1 MSRFFIDRPIFAW
14 VLAIITMVAGAIA
27 ITRLPVAQYPNI
39 APPAVS
45 VFASYPGASAQVVE
59 QSVTQIIEQG
69 MKGLDGLLYMSATSE
84 SSGQASITLTFE
96 SGTDPD
102 VAQMQVQNKLQLVT
116 PLLPQIVQQLGINVS
131 KSGAAFLMV
140 VGFVSE
146 DGRLGEDDIA
156 DFVAA
161 NIVDPIARVPGV
173 GNVQAFGTQ
182 YAMRIWLDPGK
193 LETYRLTPDDVIA
206 QIRAQN
212 QQVAIGQL
220 GGTPAV
226 PGQQLN
232 AAITAQGRLQKPEE
246 FRAIVLRGNPDGSSL
261 RLGDVA
267 RVELGA
273 ADYGFVSRYN
283 GQPASGIAIS
293 LTSGANSIETS
304 RAVEARLEQ
313 LKLAFPPGMTAVIPF
328 DTTPFVRVAI
338 QGVILTLLEAI
349 ALVFLVMY
357 LFLQNFRAT
366 LIPTIAVPVVLLGT
380 FAVLAALGYSVNMLT
395 MFAMVLAIGLLVDDA
410 IVVVENVER
419 VMRDEGLSAVDAT
432 RKSMDQITSA
442 LVGIGLVLAAVFVP
456 MAFLTGSTGVIYR
469 QFSATIVSA
478 MALSVL
484 VALVLTP
491 ALCATML
498 RPADAGA
505 HASAG
510 GFFGWFNRTFDRGSE
525 RHRGRVRGML
535 SRRWRFMAAFGVMA
549 ALMIV
554 LFLRLP
560 SAFLP
565 QEDEGWMLA
574 QVVAPVGA
582 TQQRTL
588 KALEKVEKHFI
599 NDPAVKSI
607 FTVQG
612 FSFGG
617 SGQNTGIAWINLKD
631 WSQRD
636 SPELGVQAVADRA
649 MGALMQ
655 IEDAFAFAFA
665 PPPLPELGSTQG
677 LAFFLTDNAGLGR
690 AALVA
695 ARDQFL
701 GAAAQSK
708 LLANVRPNGL
718 EDAPQL
724 RIRTDPGKAAAL
736 GLRSSDINDT
746 LGIAWGGQ
754 YIDDFIDRGRVKR
767 VYVQSDAPFRMVP
780 EDLNRWTVRNVQGEM
795 VPFAAFASWE
805 WEFGS
810 PRLERFKGSPALEVN
825 GDAASGVSSGT
836 AMAEVERLVAQLPQG
851 IGLEWT
857 GQSYQQRSA
866 GAQTPL
872 LYMLSLLVVFLC
884 LAAMYESWTI
894 PTAVLLVAPLGI
906 LGTVLAATLFG
917 MERDVYFQVA
927 MLTTVGLSSKNAIL
941 IIAFAQENLE
951 RGMDL
956 VEATMSAVRDRLRPI
971 LMTSLAF
978 GLGVL
983 PLALATGAGSGAQ
996 RAIGTGVLGGMIAGT
1011 LLGIFFTPL
1020 FFVVVQR
1027 LFGRRKPAGR
1037 PVAADSGAD

>member
-1 MSRFFIDRPIFAW
+1 M
-14 VLAIITMVAGAIA
+14 
-27 ITRLPVAQYPNI
+27 
-39 APPAVS
+39 AV
-45 VFASYPGASAQVVE
+45 
-59 QSVTQIIEQG
+59 
-69 MKGLDGLLYMSATSE
+69 
-84 SSGQASITLTFE
+84 
-96 SGTDPD
+96 
-102 VAQMQVQNKLQLVT
+102 
-116 PLLPQIVQQLGINVS
+116 
-131 KSGAAFLMV
+131 
-140 VGFVSE
+140 
-146 DGRLGEDDIA
+146 
-156 DFVAA
+156 
-161 NIVDPIARVPGV
+161 
-173 GNVQAFGTQ
+173 
-182 YAMRIWLDPGK
+182 
-193 LETYRLTPDDVIA
+193 
-206 QIRAQN
+206 
-212 QQVAIGQL
+212 
-220 GGTPAV
+220 
-226 PGQQLN
+226 
-232 AAITAQGRLQKPEE
+232 
-246 FRAIVLRGNPDGSSL
+246 
-261 RLGDVA
+261 
-267 RVELGA
+267 
-273 ADYGFVSRYN
+273 
-283 GQPASGIAIS
+283 
-293 LTSGANSIETS
+293 
-304 RAVEARLEQ
+304 
-313 LKLAFPPGMTAVIPF
+313 
-328 DTTPFVRVAI
+328 
-338 QGVILTLLEAI
+338 
-349 ALVFLVMY
+349 
-357 LFLQNFRAT
+357 
-366 LIPTIAVPVVLLGT
+366 
-380 FAVLAALGYSVNMLT
+380 
-395 MFAMVLAIGLLVDDA
+395 
-410 IVVVENVER
+410 
-419 VMRDEGLSAVDAT
+419 
-432 RKSMDQITSA
+432 
-442 LVGIGLVLAAVFVP
+442 
-456 MAFLTGSTGVIYR
+456 
-469 QFSATIVSA
+469 
-478 MALSVL
+478 
-484 VALVLTP
+484 
-491 ALCATML
+491 
-498 RPADAGA
+498 
-505 HASAG
+505 
-510 GFFGWFNRTFDRGSE
+510 
-525 RHRGRVRGML
+525 
-535 SRRWRFMAAFGVMA
+535 FGVMA
-549 ALMIV
+549 ALMMV

-588 KALEKVEKHFI
+588 KALEKVEKHFM

-617 SGQNTGIAWINLKD
+617 SGQNTGIAWINLQD

-636 SPELGVQAVADRA
+636 SPELGVQAVAGRA

-655 IEDAFAFAFA
+655 IEDALAFAFA

-690 AALVA
+690 ETLLA

-701 GAAAQSK
+701 GAAAQNE

-724 RIRTDPGKAAAL
+724 RIRTDSGKAAAL
-736 GLRSSDINDT
+736 GLRSSDINAT
-746 LGIAWGGQ
+746 LGVAWGGQ

-780 EDLNRWTVRNVQGEM
+780 EDLNRWTVRNVHGEM
-795 VPFAAFASWE
+795 VPFSAFASWK

-810 PRLERFKGSPALEVN
+810 PRLERFKGSPALEIN

-836 AMAEVERLVAQLPQG
+836 AMAEVERLVGQLPQG

-941 IIAFAQENLE
+941 IIAFAQDNLE

-996 RAIGTGVLGGMIAGT
+996 RAIGIGVLGGMIAGT

-1027 LFGRRKPAGR
+1027 LFGRRKLAER
-1037 PVAADSGAD
+1037 PVAADPGAD

>member
-1 MSRFFIDRPIFAW
+1 
-14 VLAIITMVAGAIA
+14 
-27 ITRLPVAQYPNI
+27 
-39 APPAVS
+39 
-45 VFASYPGASAQVVE
+45 
-59 QSVTQIIEQG
+59 
-69 MKGLDGLLYMSATSE
+69 
-84 SSGQASITLTFE
+84 
-96 SGTDPD
+96 
-102 VAQMQVQNKLQLVT
+102 
-116 PLLPQIVQQLGINVS
+116 
-131 KSGAAFLMV
+131 
-140 VGFVSE
+140 
-146 DGRLGEDDIA
+146 
-156 DFVAA
+156 
-161 NIVDPIARVPGV
+161 
-173 GNVQAFGTQ
+173 
-182 YAMRIWLDPGK
+182 
-193 LETYRLTPDDVIA
+193 
-206 QIRAQN
+206 
-212 QQVAIGQL
+212 
-220 GGTPAV
+220 
-226 PGQQLN
+226 
-232 AAITAQGRLQKPEE
+232 
-246 FRAIVLRGNPDGSSL
+246 
-261 RLGDVA
+261 
-267 RVELGA
+267 
-273 ADYGFVSRYN
+273 
-283 GQPASGIAIS
+283 
-293 LTSGANSIETS
+293 
-304 RAVEARLEQ
+304 
-313 LKLAFPPGMTAVIPF
+313 
-328 DTTPFVRVAI
+328 
-338 QGVILTLLEAI
+338 
-349 ALVFLVMY
+349 
-357 LFLQNFRAT
+357 
-366 LIPTIAVPVVLLGT
+366 
-380 FAVLAALGYSVNMLT
+380 
-395 MFAMVLAIGLLVDDA
+395 
-410 IVVVENVER
+410 VENVER
-419 VMRDEGLSAVDAT
+419 VMRDEGLSAVEAT
-432 RKSMDQITSA
+432 RKSMDQITGA

-498 RPADAGA
+498 SPADARA

-525 RHRGRVRGML
+525 RHRGRIRGML
-535 SRRWRFMAAFGVMA
+535 SRRWRFMAVFGVMA
-549 ALMIV
+549 ALMMV

-588 KALEKVEKHFI
+588 KALEKVEKHFM

-617 SGQNTGIAWINLKD
+617 SGQNTGIAWINLQD

-636 SPELGVQAVADRA
+636 SPELGVQAVAGRA

-655 IEDAFAFAFA
+655 IEDALAFAFA

-690 AALVA
+690 ETLLA

-701 GAAAQSK
+701 GAAAQNE

-724 RIRTDPGKAAAL
+724 RIRTDSGKAAAL
-736 GLRSSDINDT
+736 GLRSSDINAT
-746 LGIAWGGQ
+746 LGVAWGGQ

-780 EDLNRWTVRNVQGEM
+780 EDLNRWTVRNVHGEM
-795 VPFAAFASWE
+795 VPFSAFASWK

-810 PRLERFKGSPALEVN
+810 PRLERFKGSPALEIN

-836 AMAEVERLVAQLPQG
+836 AMAEVERLVGQLPQG

-941 IIAFAQENLE
+941 IIAFAQDNLE

-996 RAIGTGVLGGMIAGT
+996 RAIGIGVLGGMIAGT

-1027 LFGRRKPAGR
+1027 LFGRRKLAER
-1037 PVAADSGAD
+1037 PVAADPGAD